1 MFSALVVVHVL
12 SAAVWVGGTV
22 ALVFTAVPV
31 LRLLPREQR
40 AESVRLLGRRWK
52 PIGWASLVLLGAS
65 GAWLAFGYWGA
76 DDPDVLFHTE
86 TGHLL
91 IGKAILYV
99 VLVSSAALHDFVF
112 GPRLNRQIRE
122 GRPRTLLRP
131 MQAVGWVT
139 FACTLA
145 LPIMGVLVT
154 T

>member
-1 MFSALVVVHVL
+1 LYAALVVVHVL
-12 SAAVWVGGTV
+12 AAAVWIGGTV

-31 LRLLPREQR
+31 LRLLPTEQR
-40 AESVRLLGRRWK
+40 ADGVRALGRRWK
-52 PIGWASLVLLGAS
+52 PIGWTALVLLGAS

-76 DDPDVLFHTE
+76 DNADILFHTE

-91 IGKAILYV
+91 IAKAVLYV
-99 VLVSSAALHDFVF
+99 VLVTSAFLHDAVI

-131 MQAVGWVT
+131 MQTVGWVT
-139 FACTLA
+139 FLCTLA
-145 LPIMGVLVT
+145 LPILGVLVT